1 MMMMFGHWLT
11 DLFHFIVIVGFLLY
25 LYRVNKLLDE

>member
-1 MMMMFGHWLT
+1 MLEHRLT
-11 DLFHFIVIVGFLLY
+11 ELFHFIVIVGFALY

>member
-1 MMMMFGHWLT
+1 MMLGHWLT
-11 DLFHFIVIVGFLLY
+11 DLFHFIVIAGFLLY